1 MSVAALNL
9 DLGHVCTALN
19 LDLGQVRGKWLMG
32 PLDLIIDF
40 RAPQSRGG
48 AGLTRVRTGLLA
60 VQFDTL
66 TSVDRFG
73 AQMSDFN
80 IVRSVTG

>member
-1 MSVAALNL
+1 
-9 DLGHVCTALN
+9 
-19 LDLGQVRGKWLMG
+19 MG

-40 RAPQSRGG
+40 RAGLSRDTRGI
-48 AGLTRVRTGLLA
+48 TRVRTGLLA

-80 IVRSVTG
+80 IVRWVKVD